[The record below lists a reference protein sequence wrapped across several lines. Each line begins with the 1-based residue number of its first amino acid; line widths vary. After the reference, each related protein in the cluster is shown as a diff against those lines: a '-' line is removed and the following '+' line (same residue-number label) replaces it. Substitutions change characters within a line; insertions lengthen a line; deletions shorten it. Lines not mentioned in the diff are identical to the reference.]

1 MSDPSALQPARQ
13 LLGVGEAVGEAD
25 EEPATS
31 PAVSGSPPLVWL
43 VERLMLPLLG
53 LEHELR
59 I

>member
-1 MSDPSALQPARQ
+1 MR
-13 LLGVGEAVGEAD
+13 

-59 I
+59 IQSTARESEER